1 MKNVWLNK
9 VDRALLWLGYPM
21 ETINFLD
28 EQQKEGIII
37 DEYLFRLN
45 EDRED
50 IAPLTLEEMAEF
62 LTTYQRGL

>member
-1 MKNVWLNK
+1 MKNVWLDK

-37 DEYLFRLN
+37 EEYLFRMN
-45 EDRED
+45 SDRED
-50 IAPLTLEEMAEF
+50 VAPMTLEEMAEF